1 MRKLLLFLTLAGM
14 LFGGAGH
21 DHDHHKEEHA
31 EEVHLS
37 EEQMKALGIRLYR
50 VSYKPVSETLKVP
63 AEVKEN
69 PLLSYE
75 VYSPLE
81 GIVRK
86 LYVKEGDKVKKGQI
100 LAEIFSPSLAEL
112 LGELRKSE
120 VYFKTAKEKYEKYK
134 KLYEQKVIKFIDF
147 FNVKIE
153 YERAKR
159 EYQILSEKLKA
170 YGSTKGYNLVITSPG
185 DGFVVS
191 QHVVVGDSVDI
202 EKKLFSIHSHEV
214 LWVYGFVPPQK
225 SLRIKEGTRGIVLV
239 NGREVP
245 CRIDYVG
252 HEVDEKTRR
261 VKVRCVAKNPEH
273 LLKPNLFVD
282 LIILTGKEKGIVI
295 PKSAV
300 QEIEGKKVVFKYE
313 KGAFHPK
320 EIEVLKEVDGL
331 LIVEGLEEGEVIAS
345 TGTLFLKKK
354 IAGFE
359 AVHTH

>member
-1 MRKLLLFLTLAGM
+1 MRRLLLFLVLAGM

-21 DHDHHKEEHA
+21 DHHEEEHA
-31 EEVHLS
+31 DEVYLS
-37 EEQMKALGIRLYR
+37 EEQMKALGITLYTVR
-50 VSYKPVSETLKVP
+50 YRPVEETLRVP

-69 PLLSYE
+69 PMLSYE

-100 LAEIFSPSLAEL
+100 LAEVFSPTLAEIL
-112 LGELRKSE
+112 SELRKAE
-120 VYFKTAKEKYEKYK
+120 AYYKTAEEKYERYR

-159 EYQILSEKLKA
+159 EYRILSEKLKA
-170 YGSTKGYNLVITSPG
+170 YGRTKGYNLLITSPG
-185 DGFVVS
+185 EGYVIS
-191 QHVVVGDSVDI
+191 QSVVVGDSVDI

-225 SLRIKEGTRGIVLV
+225 SLSIKEGTHGIVLV

-261 VKVRCVAKNPEH
+261 VKVRCVAENPDH
-273 LLKPNLFVD
+273 VLKPNLFVD
-282 LIILTGKEKGIVI
+282 LLILMGKEKGIVV

-300 QEIEGKKVVFKYE
+300 QEIEGKTVVFKYE
-313 KGAFHPK
+313 NGKFHPK
-320 EIEVLKEVDGL
+320 EIEVLREVNSYLVVRGL
-331 LIVEGLEEGEVIAS
+331 KEGEVIAS